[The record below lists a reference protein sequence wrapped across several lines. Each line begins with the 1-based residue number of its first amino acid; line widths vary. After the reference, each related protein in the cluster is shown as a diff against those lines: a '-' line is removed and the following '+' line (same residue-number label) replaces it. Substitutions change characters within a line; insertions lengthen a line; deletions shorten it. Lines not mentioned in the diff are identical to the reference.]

1 MKKLLLFFALALG
14 IGSASAQN
22 TKNVTELFTST
33 TEWNGKINGSTITIS
48 KQWDGAGYANWS
60 GVDVSKYASVTAV
73 LKNVTV
79 DEGVN
84 LLVQYVDPATLSQ
97 DDKTTKAVESGYV
110 APEKDGTL
118 TLTCPLDQTCTWP
131 VWVIVLQGK
140 SVGSIEIEKLYLTE
154 SAEWNLV
161 KTLDMSKS
169 SWINASEFSS
179 LANDTKVVFTYNV
192 TATVGEV
199 SALVGWGVGEIAGAD
214 QEAKN
219 GFCNVQN
226 EGANTA
232 ELTVADLKTVLEA
245 ATNKDGICWS
255 VWGTSKPDGT
265 AGVTVAR
272 VKIEFFTK
280 GTSALRPI
288 TAPDA
293 EVVSTTYYN
302 LAGAKLSQ
310 PQRGLNIVVRTLS
323 NGSTLTDKVVVK

>member
-33 TEWNGKINGSTITIS
+33 VEWNGKINGSTITIS
-48 KQWDGAGYANWS
+48 NQWEGAGYANWS

-97 DDKTTKAVESGYV
+97 SEKTTKAVESGYV
-110 APEKDGTL
+110 APEEDGTL
-118 TLTCPLDQTCTWP
+118 TLTCKLDQTCTWLA
-131 VWVIVLQGK
+131 WVIVLQGK
-140 SVGSIEIEKLYLTE
+140 SAGSIEIEKLYLTE
-154 SAEWNLV
+154 SVEWNLV
-161 KTLDMSKS
+161 KTIQAKNLDNG

-179 LANDTKVVFTYNV
+179 YTDDTKVVFTYNV
-192 TATVGEV
+192 TPAGSHVIAD
-199 SALVGWGVGEIAGAD
+199 SKNWGVSKVYGGTKKED
-214 QEAKN
+214 FK
-219 GFCNVQN
+219 VQN

-232 ELTVADLKTVLEA
+232 ELTVADLKEMLEA
-245 ATNKDGICWS
+245 TDKKDGIIW
-255 VWGTSKPDGT
+255 VAWDANNDGDVLATVSK
-265 AGVTVAR
+265 

-310 PQRGLNIVVRTLS
+310 PRRGLNIVVRTLS
-323 NGSTLTDKVVVK
+323 NGSTLTEKVVVK

>member
-22 TKNVTELFTST
+22 TKNVSELFTSNT
-33 TEWNGKINGSTITIS
+33 QWDGTIDGSTITIP
-48 KQWDGAGYANWS
+48 KDWAGAGYANWS
-60 GVDVSKYASVTAV
+60 GVDVSKYASVTAE

-79 DEGVN
+79 DGVN

-97 DDKTTKAVESGYV
+97 KDKNTKDVKSGCV
-110 APEKDGTL
+110 APKEDGTL

-131 VWVIVLQGK
+131 VWVIVLQGQ
-140 SVGSIEIEKLYLTE
+140 SAGSIEIEKLYLTE
-154 SAEWNLV
+154 SVEWNLV

-169 SWINASEFSS
+169 NWINASEFSS

-245 ATNKDGICWS
+245 ATNKDGICWN

-288 TAPDA
+288 TAPDV

>member
-118 TLTCPLDQTCTWP
+118 TLTCTLDQTCTWP

-140 SVGSIEIEKLYLTE
+140 SAGSIEIEKLYLTE
-154 SAEWNLV
+154 SVAWNLV
-161 KTLDMSKS
+161 KTIQAKDLDNG
-169 SWINASEFSS
+169 SWISASEFSS
-179 LANDTKVVFTYNV
+179 YTDDTKVVFTYNV
-192 TATVGEV
+192 TPAGSHVI
-199 SALVGWGVGEIAGAD
+199 ADCKNWGVSKVYGGTKE
-214 QEAKN
+214 ES
-219 GFCNVQN
+219 FNVQN

-232 ELTVADLKTVLEA
+232 ELTVADLKVMLEA
-245 ATNKDGICWS
+245 TEKKEGINWIAWDAKDGND
-255 VWGTSKPDGT
+255 VLATVSK
-265 AGVTVAR
+265 